1 MNALRLPIQALRLL
15 LGSKALF
22 FLAFLPGILT
32 MALTAIALVSIWNVW
47 LEELKWWISYPVMA
61 VAFPF
66 FWVIFGNLALAPIED
81 QIVDR
86 VQLALWDQ
94 IKIPSRDFAL
104 ARITQ
109 ELGQSIF
116 ISVFFAFLLLFALVP
131 GMAIL
136 SSIFGAWATSWNFL
150 VTIYNRK
157 HIARGDKLREFFG
170 NIGANTLLGVFLN
183 ILLFVPILNVWL
195 LGYALILATL
205 VEMERHGNRI
215 AANAGNN

>member
-1 MNALRLPIQALRLL
+1 MDALRLPLQALRLL

-22 FLAFLPGILT
+22 FLAFLPGLIT
-32 MALTAIALVSIWNVW
+32 MSLTALALAGIWSAW
-47 LEELKWWISYPVMA
+47 LHELSRWVSYPLMA

-66 FWVIFGNLALAPIED
+66 FWIIFGNLALAPIED

-86 VQLALWDQ
+86 VQVALWD
-94 IKIPSRDFAL
+94 KVRIPSRKFAL

-136 SSIFGAWATSWNFL
+136 SYVFGAWATAWNFL

-157 HIARGDKLREFFG
+157 HISRGDKLREFFG
-170 NIGANTLLGVFLN
+170 NIAGNTLLGIFLN
-183 ILLFVPILNVWL
+183 LLLFVPILNVWL

-215 AANAGNN
+215 TANTGNY